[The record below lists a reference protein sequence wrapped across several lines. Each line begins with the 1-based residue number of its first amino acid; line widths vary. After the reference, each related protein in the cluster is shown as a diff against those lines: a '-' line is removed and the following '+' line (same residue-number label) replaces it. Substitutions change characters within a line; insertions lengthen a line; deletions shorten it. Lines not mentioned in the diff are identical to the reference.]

1 MVLTLKQSKILQK
14 KKMPVGIGEDAWSS
28 ENGMQEEAR
37 RLGLNSWF
45 LLLTGSGIL
54 GKLGFL
60 FSGNEAPGLD
70 SL

>member
-1 MVLTLKQSKILQK
+1 
-14 KKMPVGIGEDAWSS
+14 MPVGIGEDAWSS
-28 ENGMQEEAR
+28 ENCMQEEAR

>member
-1 MVLTLKQSKILQK
+1 
-14 KKMPVGIGEDAWSS
+14 MPVGIGEDAWCS
-28 ENGMQEEAR
+28 EKCTQEEAR

-45 LLLTGSGIL
+45 LLLTGYGTL
-54 GKLGFL
+54 DKLGFL